1 MTDGSCDAVTST
13 GSNREDKGCALS
25 DLEVEGKREK
35 SNGNNG
41 DEKEIF
47 PSRIGIGSCNSQ
59 NLTQPLWNVLSQ
71 RNLSAFVWAGD
82 AIYAGKS
89 GQRKYRKLN
98 YCRLLIDWIHLK

>member
-1 MTDGSCDAVTST
+1 MTDGSCGAVTST

-47 PSRIGIGSCNSQ
+47 GFIS
-59 NLTQPLWNVLSQ
+59 
-71 RNLSAFVWAGD
+71 
-82 AIYAGKS
+82 K
-89 GQRKYRKLN
+89 
-98 YCRLLIDWIHLK
+98 